1 MIQISSPRNEQISL
15 KTISEKSKKSKLNYP
30 FQPNDNSSGFE
41 INSLSFDQS
50 ELESQKPSRNT
61 LKQLKIQQSQ
71 INCHSINTTR
81 KNCYNS
87 DIVQQVKESVVQEVS
102 KQLDSTFFQE
112 NGNVTSEILQQ
123 LLNKKL
129 SDVQFAKQRNIRK
142 KIQLDENSLYKL
154 TQVLILLLIGIM
166 SPTWLVLE
174 NTPFT
179 TYGCLFQIT
188 LLISFI
194 LLHLFLKSKS
204 IVSTKVK
211 TKDVLMYLVQN
222 LCYELFILL
231 LSIIL
236 FLSDLL
242 QISQLDVLNIIQTI
256 ACIICLAKNISLSN
270 QSRQAGLKILLGNLI
285 FFHLLECYKLRITNL
300 QSLNLQTFCRKY
312 ILTIVQLNS
321 FQESEDNVS
330 LALLEI
336 AQIIF
341 KYLLISQVFIYLLN
355 LWNTYFSLEFLLAN
369 KYKQYER
376 LMRDL
381 DVDQQTSKTILKQ
394 TKSYELEEIKY
405 LQLFDH
411 LISNQH
417 FILQL
422 KRLLFQQSQL
432 FEQFSD
438 KTQEQL
444 IQMMELHLINPQQII
459 SSDSLNE
466 EESIN
471 FLVHG
476 TLDVGIKN
484 KQNYNFEKI
493 QELEQGLHFGQLT
506 FFTGQRDCLSY
517 RSNHYTLLFK
527 LKRQNMLTHLET
539 NLADKEILSIIINSV
554 INKQNYSLLK
564 LYCQCCNSSD
574 HTLTSCPQLHI
585 SIDKKDLISQFLSP
599 KNQDRI
605 KCIIFIYLDTRQ
617 QIKKRNNMIKF
628 RWPKSNF
635 SSDISKNLQR
645 KEKNPQIVEWKSSAF
660 NIEINSDI
668 PKEFTS
674 EKILEQQM
682 VSHQLNS
689 INSERL
695 IQEFQN
701 DTHKKSKGL
710 TNLDQNFE
718 HNQVNVGSLNF
729 DGQDNYICPY
739 QFVISESK
747 PQLED
752 FDSSNM
758 INNLNSYKSKQM
770 SATNQNSLQHHQ
782 FISLTG
788 QVTSVLNNEF
798 YNQFTNL
805 NIDKWWNY
813 EYFDVEYNLQS
824 IVQKITQGKGDQ
836 NVVKQTQNYNLII
849 RIDEN
854 MMIQED

>member
-30 FQPNDNSSGFE
+30 FQPNDNCSGFE

-71 INCHSINTTR
+71 INCQSINTTR
-81 KNCYNS
+81 KNCYYS
-87 DIVQQVKESVVQEVS
+87 DIVQQVKKNVIQELS
-102 KQLDSTFFQE
+102 KQLDSTFLQD
-112 NGNVTSEILQQ
+112 NGNFTSVIQQQ
-123 LLNKKL
+123 LLNKNL
-129 SDVQFAKQRNIRK
+129 SDVQFAKQRNIKK

-154 TQVLILLLIGIM
+154 TQVLILLLIGIL
-166 SPTWLVLE
+166 SPTQLVLE
-174 NTPFT
+174 NTTFT
-179 TYGCLFQIT
+179 TYGNLFQIT

-194 LLHLFLKSKS
+194 LLHLFIKSKS
-204 IVSTKVK
+204 TVSSRTKI
-211 TKDVLMYLVQN
+211 KDVLMCLVKN

-236 FLSDLL
+236 FLSHLL
-242 QISQLDVLNIIQTI
+242 QINKLEVLNIIQTI

-270 QSRQAGLKILLGNLI
+270 HFTQAGLKILLGNLI
-285 FFHLLECYKLRITNL
+285 FFHLLECYKLSLTNL
-300 QSLNLQTFCRKY
+300 QSLNLQSFCRKY

-321 FQESEDNVS
+321 FQESEGNVS

-336 AQIIF
+336 VQIIF
-341 KYLLISQVFIYLLN
+341 KYLLISQIFIYLIN

-381 DVDQQTSKTILKQ
+381 DVDSQTSKAILKQ
-394 TKSYELEEIKY
+394 TKNYELEEIKY

-411 LISNQH
+411 LTSSQQ

-422 KRLLFQQSQL
+422 KKLLFQQSQL

-438 KTQEQL
+438 QTQEQL
-444 IQMMELHLINPQQII
+444 IQMMELHLIHPQQII

-466 EESIN
+466 DESLN
-471 FLVHG
+471 FLIHG
-476 TLDVGIKN
+476 KLEVGIKN

-506 FFTGQRDCLSY
+506 FFTGQKDCLSY
-517 RSNHYTLLFK
+517 KSNHYTLLFK
-527 LKRQNMLTHLET
+527 LKRQNMLTHLEANRT
-539 NLADKEILSIIINSV
+539 DKEILSIIINSV

-574 HTLTSCPQLHI
+574 HILSSCPQLHI
-585 SIDKKDLISQFLSP
+585 QIDKKDVIHEFLSP
-599 KNQDRI
+599 KNHDRI
-605 KCIIFIYLDTRQ
+605 KYIRQ
-617 QIKKRNNMIKF
+617 QIKKRNNMLKF
-628 RWPKSNF
+628 KWPKSNF
-635 SSDISKNLQR
+635 SSDISKNFQR
-645 KEKNPQIVEWKSSAF
+645 KEKNIQNLEGK
-660 NIEINSDI
+660 SDI

-674 EKILEQQM
+674 EKIIDHE
-682 VSHQLNS
+682 HF
-689 INSERL
+689 

-701 DTHKKSKGL
+701 DTHKRSKGFV
-710 TNLDQNFE
+710 TLDQNFE
-718 HNQVNVGSLNF
+718 HNQINVGSLNL
-729 DGQDNYICPY
+729 DCQDNFICPY

-752 FDSSNM
+752 CDSSNM

-770 SATNQNSLQHHQ
+770 SAQNSLQHHQ

-788 QVTSVLNNEF
+788 QVTSVLNNEV

-813 EYFDVEYNLQS
+813 EYFDVEYNLQT

-836 NVVKQTQNYNLII
+836 NVVKQTQDYNLII
-849 RIDEN
+849 RINDDI
-854 MMIQED
+854 MIEED